1 MTVKLIGL
9 IKLIEPTAFEEY
21 RSQVGAT
28 VEKFGGRV
36 TQRASVTQT
45 FWNELGSDEFEG
57 PDAFVEL
64 EFANLADAARWATS
78 DDYGELLAVRSR
90 AMKLTLFAIE

>member
-9 IKLIEPTAFEEY
+9 IKLIDPAALDEY

-36 TQRASVTQT
+36 TQRASVAKT
-45 FWNELGSDEFEG
+45 FWNELGGNEFEDL
-57 PDAFVEL
+57 DAFVEL
-64 EFANLADAARWATS
+64 EFSNLADAARWATS
-78 DDYGELLAVRSR
+78 DDYRALLELRSR